1 LHIVKPSSSQI
12 SIVVEEDVVGERLDR
27 FLAARLHSLSRTQ
40 AQTLNAAG
48 GVQVDQRVRPDS
60 YSLSAGETVAIDLSL
75 LPRRSVDLAPAPQS
89 LPVTVVFEDESIV
102 VVNKAPGV
110 VVHPAH
116 GNWDG
121 TLVNALLGRGTALS
135 SIGGNRPGVVHRLDK
150 DTSGLIVLAKTDSA
164 HRAMSAVIKAHEF
177 EKTYHAIVIGN
188 MRARNVA
195 VDAPIARHP
204 VHRQRMAVV
213 SSGGRPARTE
223 VFVVDT
229 YYHFDYIRVTTKTGR
244 THQIRVHMA
253 HEGTPLLGD
262 AMYGGR
268 KQRAGKG
275 SGGATFEHIARQM
288 PRHALHASRLSFA
301 HPETGSRVTFT
312 TALPSDMRFVL
323 EAIYREDRAKE
334 VWF

>member
-1 LHIVKPSSSQI
+1 VNSPSSQI
-12 SIVVEEDVVGERLDR
+12 SIVVNEEVAGERLDR
-27 FLAARLHSLSRTQ
+27 FCAAQLPHLSRTQ
-40 AQTLNAAG
+40 AQALNAAG
-48 GVQVDQRVRPDS
+48 GIRVDDRVRPDS
-60 YSLSAGETVAIDLSL
+60 YSLSSGETVMIDPSL
-75 LPRRSVDLAPAPQS
+75 LPRRSPDQAPVAQS
-89 LPVTVVFEDESIV
+89 LPVTVVFEDDSIV
-102 VVNKAPGV
+102 VVNKAPNV

-121 TLVNALLGRGTALS
+121 TLVNALLGRGITLS
-135 SIGGNRPGVVHRLDK
+135 SSGGDRPGVVHRLDK
-150 DTSGLIVLAKTDSA
+150 DTSGLIVLAKSDAA
-164 HRAMSAVIKAHEF
+164 HRALSAAIKEHEF

-188 MRARNVA
+188 MRARSVA

-268 KQRAGKG
+268 KQRAARSTGA
-275 SGGATFEHIARQM
+275 ATFETIARHM
-288 PRHALHASRLSFA
+288 ARHALHASRLSFA
-301 HPETGSRVTFT
+301 HPESGSRLTFT
-312 TALPSDMRFVL
+312 TALPLDMRFVL

-334 VWF
+334 VWV